1 MRRWWALAVSAFVAA
16 SSTVACQRS
25 NGTASG
31 VSAGSGA
38 GFTSGSVSGSTRGSR
53 ALGGG
58 SIHDPIH
65 ERFGSSARPLSSPA
79 IPPSTL
85 AVEPSTS
92 DGVHARPL
100 QRCFAD
106 QPAWLDAPVSDLLDH
121 AAELFDEDDFTGA
134 LACAEEAARQAPR
147 SVEAHHDRAAA
158 LVRLGRTDEA
168 RDALTLALALAPDDP
183 ETLEASADL
192 FINQLPPSSDRASIG
207 LEQARRGFRRI
218 VGRDARRAARLALL
232 EGQALID
239 LGRAEDALRRLD
251 ASLAL
256 NPRLTIAQY
265 EKGVALFELCRFGEA
280 KRWFEKVLNT
290 APDHVHALYHLGLI
304 EERLGDPQ
312 QAEAWLAEASRRDPQ
327 AFPSAPDVSQ
337 NDFAARVQRVVASL
351 PEDVRVDLAAA
362 NVETA
367 DLPAMEDLV
376 AEKPPLSPTILGLF
390 RGLPIGW
397 TAENE
402 TTATATPTAKG
413 RSDQSSVRGTALGA
427 VAKGEGPGGP
437 TAMGASKAA
446 EPPVVPE
453 RHASLMPPSSS
464 GSSRSAGSGASSP
477 NPAASAA
484 APSATSCP
492 PSERTIVL
500 YRRNLLR
507 SIRDIAELDHAI
519 ARTLLHE
526 VGHLRGEDDGSLR
539 DRGLD

>member
-1 MRRWWALAVSAFVAA
+1 MRTWWALAVSAFVAT
-16 SSTVACQRS
+16 SSTVACQRP
-25 NGTASG
+25 NGTAGRADSEIGVGFASG
-31 VSAGSGA
+31 SGTPSAGARASRGLGA
-38 GFTSGSVSGSTRGSR
+38 GSASASF
-53 ALGGG
+53 
-58 SIHDPIH
+58 HD
-65 ERFGSSARPLSSPA
+65 RVGSSARPLSASS

-85 AVEPSTS
+85 AVEPATS
-92 DGVHARPL
+92 DSVHARPL

-121 AAELFDEDDFTGA
+121 AAALFDEDDFAGA

-256 NPRLTIAQY
+256 NPRLSIAQY

-280 KRWFEKVLNT
+280 KRWFEKVLGSD
-290 APDHVHALYHLGLI
+290 PDHVHALYHVALI
-304 EERLGDPQ
+304 EERMGDPQ

-327 AFPSAPDVSQ
+327 AFPSSPEVSQ
-337 NDFAARVQRVVASL
+337 NDFAARVQRVVAAL
-351 PEDVRVDLAAA
+351 PEDVRIDLAAA

-402 TTATATPTAKG
+402 GSVTTTPITAKG
-413 RSDQSSVRGTALGA
+413 RTDQTAPGARTRRQPDVSNGSVARGRRFRGPSGLCAGVICRSELPAVRTDDRALPAQSSPLDPRCLGA
-427 VAKGEGPGGP
+427 
-437 TAMGASKAA
+437 
-446 EPPVVPE
+446 
-453 RHASLMPPSSS
+453 RS
-464 GSSRSAGSGASSP
+464 GHRAHPAPRGRS
-477 NPAASAA
+477 PA
-484 APSATSCP
+484 
-492 PSERTIVL
+492 R
-500 YRRNLLR
+500 
-507 SIRDIAELDHAI
+507 
-519 ARTLLHE
+519 
-526 VGHLRGEDDGSLR
+526 
-539 DRGLD
+539 